1 VEVISFG
8 GEGLAADLIPVDE
21 LADCAATALA
31 LDGNRILSYGTGAGY
46 TPLREL
52 LAERLGVHPFR
63 VVLTPS
69 WLQGFRL
76 LIATRVRGH
85 SVIVEYPTNH
95 RALQAFFTEGVNVLY
110 VDWQGDGPNLD
121 LLMSQLQG
129 IQRPALAYLMPT
141 FHNPTGRVLTRDDR
155 WRLGSL
161 LHRRQIL
168 TLEDDS
174 YGLLRFEGEPVQTLF
189 ELSARTMLYSTSFA
203 ATIAPGLGVGVFVLP
218 EALAGELAR
227 RANDTFITPPLLAQA
242 TVFEFLRR
250 GRFEPH
256 LVQLNDR
263 LRARRD
269 AMLDA
274 LDRHFGDAAVWSR
287 PQGGMFVLLELPPGT
302 DAKEVLARA
311 EGVEARAGIDI
322 HAVPNAVRLNFA
334 GVEIGQIEPGI
345 ERLAAALKLSLV

>member
-1 VEVISFG
+1 MEVISFA
-8 GEGLAADLIPVDE
+8 GEGLAADLIPVEE

-31 LDGNRILSYGTGAGY
+31 LDGTRILSYGTGAGY

-63 VVLTPS
+63 VVLTPG
-69 WLQGFRL
+69 WLQGFQL
-76 LIATRVRGH
+76 LIAGPVRGQ
-85 SVIVEYPTNH
+85 SVIVEYPTYH
-95 RALQAFFTEGVNVLY
+95 RALEALFAGGVNVLY
-110 VDWQGDGPNLD
+110 LDWEGDGPNLD
-121 LLMSQLQG
+121 LLASQLQG
-129 IQRPALAYLMPT
+129 IQRPGLAYLMPT
-141 FHNPTGRVLTRDDR
+141 FHNPTGRVLTRDQR

-161 LHRRQIL
+161 LDRRQIL

-189 ELSARTMLYSTSFA
+189 ELSGRTMLYSTSFST
-203 ATIAPGLGVGVFVLP
+203 TIAPGLRVGVFVLP
-218 EALAGELAR
+218 EALAGELAT
-227 RANDTFITPPLLAQA
+227 RANDTFITPPLVAQA

-256 LVQLNDR
+256 LRQLNDR

-274 LDRHFGDAAVWSR
+274 LERHLGGAAVWSR

-311 EGVEARAGIDI
+311 EGVEARAGTDI
-322 HAVPNAVRLNFA
+322 HGLPNAVRLNFA
-334 GVEIGQIEPGI
+334 GVEIDEIEPGI
-345 ERLAAALKLSLV
+345 ERLAAALEPSLI